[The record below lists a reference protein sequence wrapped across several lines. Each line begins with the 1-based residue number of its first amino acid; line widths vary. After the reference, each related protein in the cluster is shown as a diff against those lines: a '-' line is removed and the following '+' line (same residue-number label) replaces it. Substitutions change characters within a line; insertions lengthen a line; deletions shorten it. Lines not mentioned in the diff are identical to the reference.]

1 MAANG
6 PLARTK
12 LSREPQPSGGAR
24 FRQELVPALG
34 RGTCKYFRDQPAQLE
49 LVAETLDQ
57 PHGSGV
63 GRVGLVEGKTDFPST
78 FGLVTQTSPV
88 GAFLSRSSI
97 EARYSLLRL

>member
-1 MAANG
+1 
-6 PLARTK
+6 
-12 LSREPQPSGGAR
+12 
-24 FRQELVPALG
+24 
-34 RGTCKYFRDQPAQLE
+34 
-49 LVAETLDQ
+49 
-57 PHGSGV
+57 V